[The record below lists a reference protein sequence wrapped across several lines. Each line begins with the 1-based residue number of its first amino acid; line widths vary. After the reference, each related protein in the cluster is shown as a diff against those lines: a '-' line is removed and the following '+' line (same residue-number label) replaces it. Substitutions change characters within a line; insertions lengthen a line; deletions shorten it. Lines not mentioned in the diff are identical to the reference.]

1 MTQSLFSVLCAIFM
15 LFSSVFGCSQGG
27 ILPTGLP
34 NENEPSAAEGT
45 VYMRVDGVQNSVF
58 YVAEPDIAQC
68 STVSASSF
76 GISENSEDNYDAF
89 REALAYCRENP
100 PNQINNNKSAATIH
114 QKQIS

>member
-1 MTQSLFSVLCAIFM
+1 MQYSCCFFPFSAVHREEF
-15 LFSSVFGCSQGG
+15 
-27 ILPTGLP
+27 LPTGLP
-34 NENEPSAAEGT
+34 NEKEPSAVEGT
-45 VYMRVDGVQNSVF
+45 VYTRVDGVQYSVF
-58 YVAEPDIAQC
+58 YIAEPDIAQC

-100 PNQINNNKSAATIH
+100 PNQIDNNKSAATIH